1 MGMLQYS
8 YITLLLKRQNLTLSA
23 CYIPLIPFFHIILL
37 LEYWDMLLSG
47 YSIVPSRKRLTTFL
61 LIDSKGCLL
70 FNIFVKQVVLFFI
83 FLLIDSKGCLLFNI
97 FVKQVVLFFIYP

>member
-1 MGMLQYS
+1 MLQYS

-47 YSIVPSRKRLTTFL
+47 YSIVSSRKRLTTSRKRLTTFL

-83 FLLIDSKGCLLFNI
+83 
-97 FVKQVVLFFIYP
+97 YP

>member
-1 MGMLQYS
+1 MLQYS

-47 YSIVPSRKRLTTFL
+47 YSINMLLCQGHIMLLCPYVIVPIGYCNVTLK
-61 LIDSKGCLL
+61 
-70 FNIFVKQVVLFFI
+70 
-83 FLLIDSKGCLLFNI
+83 
-97 FVKQVVLFFIYP
+97 Y